1 MKKMLF
7 FRAFALS
14 FFALFFISCAS
25 KNPAQNS
32 EQYESKAVQMLIIS
46 PLVRINDAGFIHFNK
61 NALKVQI
68 YSAGAGLFEL
78 KIAEKICI
86 NSTCYAPKDFN
97 VKFLGDIYYE
107 NILADVIASKPLYNR
122 KPQPNLCGGF
132 SQSFADISYEVCA
145 DRTSFKS
152 KKAKIE
158 FSAGNDKE
166 F

>member
-7 FRAFALS
+7 FRAFTLS
-14 FFALFFISCAS
+14 FFVLFFISCAS
-25 KNPAQNS
+25 KNPEQNS
-32 EQYESKAVQMLIIS
+32 KQYESKAVQMLIIS

-61 NALKVQI
+61 NSLKVQI

-78 KIAEKICI
+78 KIGKKICI

-97 VKFLGDIYYE
+97 KKFLGEVYYE

-122 KPQPNLCGGF
+122 KVAQNDCGGF
-132 SQSFADISYEVCA
+132 SQSFANISYEVCA
-145 DRTSFKS
+145 TKTTFKS

-158 FSAGNDKE
+158 FSPSKDKE